1 MTFQTQGQSFNSLQK
16 QKSRKRRDRRP
27 CITEQDGTDISHKS
41 GRTCCFHKR
50 DSVVAWIRCCN
61 CRIFSTCFPVKF
73 TGIYNNASQGRT
85 MTSKEFGGRMYYNVC
100 TMLYGTDQ
108 IRCAKGIVYNQRQ
121 TVFMSKGSQ
130 SVYIRDI
137 TVGISEGFNING
149 PCILPDCRLY
159 FCKIMDIYKG
169 CSNSE
174 VRKRMGKQVVAAT
187 INGFLCDK
195 MYFCKIM
202 DIYKG
207 CSNSEVRKRMGKQV
221 VAATINGFLC
231 DKMASVLPQS
241 LKSIGNC
248 RCAGSKGKG
257 SYTAF
262 QSRDPLFQNILRRIC
277 QTSVSRC
284 AGSKGKGSYTAFQSR
299 DPLFQNILRRICQT
313 SVNISCIGKIKPR
326 RRMSRIFKNIRSG
339 GIDRYCT
346 GIRGRIGIF
355 LSYMKL

>member
-1 MTFQTQGQSFNSLQK
+1 
-16 QKSRKRRDRRP
+16 
-27 CITEQDGTDISHKS
+27 
-41 GRTCCFHKR
+41 
-50 DSVVAWIRCCN
+50 
-61 CRIFSTCFPVKF
+61 
-73 TGIYNNASQGRT
+73 
-85 MTSKEFGGRMYYNVC
+85 MTSKKFGGRMYYNVC

-149 PCILPDCRLY
+149 SCILPDCRLY

-174 VRKRMGKQVVAAT
+174 VRKRMGKQVIA
-187 INGFLCDK
+187 
-195 MYFCKIM
+195 
-202 DIYKG
+202 
-207 CSNSEVRKRMGKQV
+207 S
-221 VAATINGFLC
+221 TINGFLC

-277 QTSVSRC
+277 QTSV
-284 AGSKGKGSYTAFQSR
+284 
-299 DPLFQNILRRICQT
+299 
-313 SVNISCIGKIKPR
+313 NISCIGKTKPR

-339 GIDRYCT
+339 GI
-346 GIRGRIGIF
+346 IW
-355 LSYMKL
+355 